1 MRSLN
6 ARTFNFALRLATI
19 YGWIDG
25 CKTMLQE
32 DFMETLDEDHFQEG
46 DLTVLGSLAY
56 TKRLEMMQLW
66 LLRRADFGLPQLQW
80 IGYAEDVFD
89 FHECESLPEFS
100 KGIAYNMSFYLRNL
114 RHEIDLLVR
123 KHGID
128 RIEHNDDPD
137 YNKQPYPR
145 YSPKEERRIK
155 DEDAPLHEILEEL
168 VPMFSTQFDAVGG
181 RLEDFVV
188 DVMIP
193 KMREVAR
200 ELKVEDAALY
210 GAGRRELGVVMY
222 EDEEEEDEQ
231 SEGGEEEEEQDEDIE
246 ESDDEY

>member
-89 FHECESLPEFS
+89 FH
-100 KGIAYNMSFYLRNL
+100 
-114 RHEIDLLVR
+114 
-123 KHGID
+123 D

>member
-1 MRSLN
+1 
-6 ARTFNFALRLATI
+6 
-19 YGWIDG
+19 
-25 CKTMLQE
+25 MLQE

-89 FHECESLPEFS
+89 FHECESLPEFTPAAIFSRAFGKDFSPSLGMRRGFPGIGRRSPGFATAS
-100 KGIAYNMSFYLRNL
+100 KVQIGWKN
-114 RHEIDLLVR
+114 
-123 KHGID
+123 